1 MLSLWDEVRIVPLD
15 ATAGR
20 HMQKASLYRRFSR
33 SVYKYWPYYVMLLP
47 AIAYFVIFCY
57 GPMYGVQIA
66 FKDFR
71 IKKGFSGSPWAS
83 PLLKYF
89 AQFFESYYAW
99 NIIRNTLV
107 LSIYSLVAGF
117 PIPAILAL
125 SMDEM
130 RHNRIKKVV
139 QTITYAP
146 NFISTVV
153 VCGMIL
159 SFTSQTSGI
168 INNLIVRLGGEPVAF
183 MYKEGLFPHIYV
195 WTGIWQSTG
204 WSSVIYF
211 AALSGIDTQL
221 LEASTLDGASR
232 WQKILYVKIPAILPI
247 IIIQLI
253 LNAGSLLHVGYEK
266 VYLLQNSL
274 NLNASEVIST
284 YVYKRGMIDAQYSF
298 STAVGLAQSIVSFVM
313 VFLVN
318 AIAGRLSETSLW

>member
-1 MLSLWDEVRIVPLD
+1 
-15 ATAGR
+15 
-20 HMQKASLYRRFSR
+20 MQKASLYRRFSR
-33 SVYKYWPYYVMLLP
+33 SVCKYWPYYVMLLP

-99 NIIRNTLV
+99 NIVRNTLV
-107 LSIYSLVAGF
+107 LSIYGLVAGF

-159 SFTSQTSGI
+159 SFTNQTSGI

-183 MYKEGLFPHIYV
+183 MYKEELFPHIYV

-211 AALSGIDTQL
+211 AALSGIDIQL

-253 LNAGSLLHVGYEK
+253 LNAGSLLHIGYEK

-284 YVYKRGMIDAQYSF
+284 YVYKRGMVDAQYSF

>member
-1 MLSLWDEVRIVPLD
+1 MAARHVRKVPLHTRF
-15 ATAGR
+15 AR
-20 HMQKASLYRRFSR
+20 SLS
-33 SVYKYWPYYVMLLP
+33 KYWPYYVMLLP
-47 AIAYFVIFCY
+47 AIAYFIIFCY

-66 FKDFR
+66 FKDFK
-71 IKKGFSGSPWAS
+71 IKKGFGGSEWAD
-83 PLLKYF
+83 PLFKYF
-89 AQFFESYYAW
+89 TQFFESYYAW
-99 NIIRNTLV
+99 NIVRNTLV
-107 LSIYSLVAGF
+107 LSIYGLVAGF

-130 RHNRIKKVV
+130 RRQRGKKIV

-153 VCGMIL
+153 ICGMIL
-159 SFTSQTSGI
+159 SFTNQTSGI
-168 INNLIVRLGGEPVAF
+168 INNMIVALGGEPVAF

-195 WTGIWQSTG
+195 WTGIWQSMG

-211 AALSGIDTQL
+211 AALSGIDPQL

-232 WQKILYVKIPAILPI
+232 LQKIVHVKIPTILPI
-247 IIIQLI
+247 IVIQLI
-253 LNAGSLLHVGYEK
+253 LSAGSLLNVGYEK

-274 NLNASEVIST
+274 NLKTSEVIST

-298 STAVGLAQSIVSFVM
+298 STAVGLAQSLVSFVM

-318 AIAGRLSETSLW
+318 ALAGKLSETSLW

>member
-1 MLSLWDEVRIVPLD
+1 MTSLNTTVTRP
-15 ATAGR
+15 GR
-20 HMQKASLYRRFSR
+20 KKSLFARFSHA
-33 SVYKYWPYYVMLLP
+33 VYKYWPYYMMLLP

-66 FKDFR
+66 FKDFK
-71 IKKGFSGSPWAS
+71 IKRGFGGSPWAD
-83 PLLKYF
+83 PLFKYF
-89 AQFFESYYAW
+89 YQFFESYYAW
-99 NIIRNTLV
+99 NIVRNTLV
-107 LSIYSLVAGF
+107 LSIYGLVAGF
-117 PIPAILAL
+117 PVPAILAL

-130 RHNRIKKVV
+130 RRQRTKKVV

-153 VCGMIL
+153 ICGMIL
-159 SFTSQTSGI
+159 SFTNQTTGI
-168 INNLIVRLGGEPVAF
+168 INNMIVALGGEPVAF

-195 WTGIWQSTG
+195 WTGIWQSMG

-211 AALSGIDTQL
+211 AALSGIDPQL

-232 WQKILYVKIPAILPI
+232 WQKILHVKIPAILPI
-247 IIIQLI
+247 IVIQLI
-253 LNAGSLLHVGYEK
+253 LSAGSLLNVGYEK

-274 NLNASEVIST
+274 NLNTSEVIST
-284 YVYKRGMIDAQYSF
+284 YVYKRGMVDAQYSF
-298 STAVGLAQSIVSFVM
+298 STAVGLAQSLVSFVM